1 MFEIPEVGVGIII
14 GPPVIGCNSGGCE
27 FELRLLWGGGAIKE
41 VWRTGGPVAEGLPG
55 GSIDKGDALDVR
67 RGGEP
72 PLEPCIIWFCCL
84 ILFSI
89 DLAAACVFRPLVDK
103 VGAPVVLGDICFCF
117 DLGLGCVT
125 NDGAVVDIR
134 LVALVEELV
143 AGKRVGWALEICVLP
158 IGACEG

>member
-27 FELRLLWGGGAIKE
+27 FELWLLWGGGAIKE

-72 PLEPCIIWFCCL
+72 PLEP
-84 ILFSI
+84 
-89 DLAAACVFRPLVDK
+89 
-103 VGAPVVLGDICFCF
+103 
-117 DLGLGCVT
+117 
-125 NDGAVVDIR
+125 
-134 LVALVEELV
+134 
-143 AGKRVGWALEICVLP
+143 
-158 IGACEG
+158 

>member
-1 MFEIPEVGVGIII
+1 MFEPEVGVGIII

-27 FELRLLWGGGAIKE
+27 FEWELGGGGAIKE

-84 ILFSI
+84 ILFRI

-125 NDGAVVDIR
+125 NDGAVVDKR

-143 AGKRVGWALEICVLP
+143 AGRSVGWALEICVLP